1 MTQQNTNIEIHPWEP
16 YNPHNARILILGS
29 FPPKPNRWSMEFYYP
44 NLINDFWRIMGLIF
58 YINKNQFLDN
68 TLKRFCIDK
77 IQKFLEEKGIAIGDS
92 ALVVNRLAD
101 NASDKYLNIIT
112 PLPLLD
118 TLKRIPNCQ
127 AVISTGEKA
136 AQIIAKQTN
145 TIIPSI
151 GSFTQASIHGKE
163 IKIFRMPSTSRAY
176 PLSIEKKAQF
186 YKDMFSAI
194 GILDNQY

>member
-1 MTQQNTNIEIHPWEP
+1 
-16 YNPHNARILILGS
+16 
-29 FPPKPNRWSMEFYYP
+29 
-44 NLINDFWRIMGLIF
+44 MGFIF
-58 YINKNQFLDN
+58 YNNRDQFLDN
-68 TLKRFCIDK
+68 SLKRFSIDK
-77 IQKFLEEKGIAIGDS
+77 IKNFLKEKGIAIGDS

-151 GSFTQASIHGKE
+151 GSFTQASING
-163 IKIFRMPSTSRAY
+163 
-176 PLSIEKKAQF
+176 
-186 YKDMFSAI
+186 
-194 GILDNQY
+194 

>member
-1 MTQQNTNIEIHPWEP
+1 
-16 YNPHNARILILGS
+16 
-29 FPPKPNRWSMEFYYP
+29 
-44 NLINDFWRIMGLIF
+44 MGLIF
-58 YINKNQFLDN
+58 YNNKNQFLDN

-77 IQKFLEEKGIAIGDS
+77 IQKFLDKNDIAIGDS

>member
-1 MTQQNTNIEIHPWEP
+1 MQVHRTRKAGRNKVLWVRGHRGGGWTRADGLWSGWYF
-16 YNPHNARILILGS
+16 YN
-29 FPPKPNRWSMEFYYP
+29 
-44 NLINDFWRIMGLIF
+44 
-58 YINKNQFLDN
+58 NKNQFLDN

-77 IQKFLEEKGIAIGDS
+77 IQKFLDKNDIAIGDS

-163 IKIFRMPSTSRAY
+163 IKI
-176 PLSIEKKAQF
+176 
-186 YKDMFSAI
+186 
-194 GILDNQY
+194 